1 MLDFRQKRKVRNIL
15 YHPATLV
22 FLFVLVVFFL
32 HSTWVVYIKKRTSES
47 LKNSLVAKVENLR
60 ARDAELSS
68 KIERLKTEAGLEE
81 EIRSKFTVAK
91 NNENMVIVVEE
102 NNTNAT
108 NTAERASFWQ
118 KFLDFFFK

>member
-1 MLDFRQKRKVRNIL
+1 
-15 YHPATLV
+15 
-22 FLFVLVVFFL
+22 
-32 HSTWVVYIKKRTSES
+32 
-47 LKNSLVAKVENLR
+47 VAKVENLR